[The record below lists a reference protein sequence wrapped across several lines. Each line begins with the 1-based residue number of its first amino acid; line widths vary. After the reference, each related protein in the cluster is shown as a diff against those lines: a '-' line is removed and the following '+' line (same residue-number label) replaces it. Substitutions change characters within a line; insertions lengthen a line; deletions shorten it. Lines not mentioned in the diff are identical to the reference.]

1 MTENLAKIYS
11 IYLTSEENEQMDK
24 LIKELNVPPS
34 HVLRMGIQA
43 LYGKLIS
50 VQQPEPIQIPKKHEK
65 PKKKSSE
72 SLDGNGE
79 QSHGN

>member
-1 MTENLAKIYS
+1 VQKLAKIYS

-43 LYGKLIS
+43 LYEKIVLL
-50 VQQPEPIQIPKKHEK
+50 QEPQPTPEKHEK
-65 PKKKSSE
+65 PKEKPNAPLKDLLKGLGGGST
-72 SLDGNGE
+72 
-79 QSHGN
+79 